1 MHPLEDNV
9 IINCILL
16 CYHIM
21 KQIVS
26 MLPRVCTVIDHRRNN
41 YGKIK
46 KVTHK
51 VQPHFY
57 IFCDLV
63 LNRTI
68 EHKWIPVLLSSSDV
82 SVPDSTEFQS
92 LKEFVSEK
100 TLNAITDMGFTNMM
114 EIQHKSIVPL
124 LKGRYSMIPM
134 FGV

>member
-1 MHPLEDNV
+1 MS
-9 IINCILL
+9 LL
-16 CYHIM
+16 
-21 KQIVS
+21 
-26 MLPRVCTVIDHRRNN
+26 TVFCLLSYYETNSFYVTKGLYSNRSQEKSK

-68 EHKWIPVLLSSSDV
+68 EHKWITVLLSSSDV

>member
-1 MHPLEDNV
+1 M
-9 IINCILL
+9 
-16 CYHIM
+16 
-21 KQIVS
+21 
-26 MLPRVCTVIDHRRNN
+26 
-41 YGKIK
+41 
-46 KVTHK
+46 THK

-68 EHKWIPVLLSSSDV
+68 EYKWIPVLLSSSDV